1 MQLRHSLL
9 ICCDGQHCEEADQ
22 GGQGQGDGDGEMV
35 RIVTGGGGG
44 GGGGG
49 RWSGQPAG
57 ESSQA

>member
-1 MQLRHSLL
+1 MRPVRVASVRRLTR
-9 ICCDGQHCEEADQ
+9 ETEQ
-22 GGQGQGDGDGEMV
+22 GGQGDGEMV
-35 RIVTGGGGG
+35 RMVTGGGG